1 LQYAPTMTRRPS
13 DRLNKGFTM
22 IKKEK
27 NQKFNLKIKSKDI
40 DPGALSIIRRLN
52 DSGYEA
58 FVVGGCIRN
67 LIMGEEAHDWD
78 ITTRAI
84 PEEISQVFKE
94 FKVIPV
100 GKKFGTV
107 TVVIDHINYEVSA
120 FKKNKS
126 APTPNLFEDLR
137 HRDFTINAL
146 AWREGEGVIDYF
158 NGLGDIKQKIIKGVE
173 DSIERI
179 KEDPL
184 RMLRAIRLACE
195 LDFKID
201 KVTLQAIEENSSLI
215 KKVSPERIRDEFI
228 KILLSNYSRRGF
240 KLLYR
245 LGLLRFIIPEL
256 QKYAGIYRENFREG
270 EDLLEHTLD
279 MAASLPPDL
288 NLRLSAILYN
298 IKNIPHLDKKEEIMV
313 KILKRIRCKN
323 AVIRK
328 VTMLTQ
334 ENWQV
339 LNFSKKKDIRQLAS
353 RVGMENLEDIWELKK
368 ALIKGSRSSE
378 RFKSVEI
385 ERAENNIRE
394 ILQEK
399 PPVSLK
405 DLAVKG
411 KDLFKL
417 GYKEGKDMGQMLKEL
432 LNLVLEKPALNQK
445 KILLTWVREKIS
457 PNRRVG

>member
-1 LQYAPTMTRRPS
+1 
-13 DRLNKGFTM
+13 M

-58 FVVGGCIRN
+58 FMVGGCIRN
-67 LIMGEEAHDWD
+67 LIMGEETRDWD
-78 ITTRAI
+78 INTNAT
-84 PEEISQVFKE
+84 PDEISGVFKG
-94 FKVIPV
+94 FRVIPV

-107 TVVIDHINYEVSA
+107 TVVINHINYEVST

-126 APTPNLFEDLR
+126 APTPNIFGDLR

-146 AWREGEGVIDYF
+146 AWREAEGVIDYF
-158 NGLGDIKQKIIKGVE
+158 NGLEDIKQKIIRGVE
-173 DSIERI
+173 NPVERI

-201 KVTLQAIEENSSLI
+201 KVTIRAIEKNSSLI
-215 KKVSPERIRDEFI
+215 EKVSPERIRDEFI
-228 KILLSNYSRRGF
+228 KILLSSCLRRGF
-240 KLLYR
+240 KLLYQ
-245 LGLLRFIIPEL
+245 LGLLRFIMPEL
-256 QKYAGIYRENFREG
+256 QKYTEIYREYFCEG

-279 MAASLPPDL
+279 MAASIPPDL
-288 NLRLSAILYN
+288 SSRLSILLFN
-298 IKNIPHLDKKEEIMV
+298 IKSISCQDEKEEIV
-313 KILKRIRCKN
+313 GKILQRIRFKN
-323 AVIRK
+323 AVIKK

-334 ENWQV
+334 ENWQAI
-339 LNFSKKKDIRQLAS
+339 NFSKKINIRQLAS
-353 RVGMENLEDIWELKK
+353 RIGMENLKDAWELKK
-368 ALIKGSRSSE
+368 AFIKESRSSE
-378 RFKSVEI
+378 KSKSVEI

-405 DLAVKG
+405 DLAING
-411 KDLFKL
+411 KDLIEL
-417 GYKEGKDMGQMLKEL
+417 GYQEGKGIGLVLKEL

-445 KILLTWVREKIS
+445 KILLTWVKEKYFL
-457 PNRRVG
+457 

>member
-1 LQYAPTMTRRPS
+1 MHYTHTTIGGLVSQ
-13 DRLNKGFTM
+13 LNKGFTM

-27 NQKFNLKIKSKDI
+27 NQKLNSKIKSKDI
-40 DPGALSIIRRLN
+40 NPGALFITKRLN
-52 DSGYEA
+52 DLGYEA
-58 FVVGGCIRN
+58 LAVGGCIRN

-78 ITTRAI
+78 ITTKAT
-84 PEEISQVFKE
+84 PQEISGVFKE

-107 TVVIDHINYEVSA
+107 TVVINHNNYEVST

-126 APTPNLFEDLR
+126 APTSNLFEDLR

-146 AWREGEGVIDYF
+146 AWKNRKGVIDYF
-158 NGLGDIKQKIIKGVE
+158 NGLEDIKQKIIRGVE
-173 DSIERI
+173 DLVERI

-201 KVTLQAIEENSSLI
+201 KATLQAIEENSSLI
-215 KKVSPERIRDEFI
+215 KKVSSERIRDEFT
-228 KILLSNYSRRGF
+228 KILLSNFPRRGF

-245 LGLLRFIIPEL
+245 LGLLRFIMPEL
-256 QKYAGIYRENFREG
+256 QKCAGIYRENLREG
-270 EDLLEHTLD
+270 ENLLEHTLD
-279 MAASLPPDL
+279 IAASLPPDL
-288 NLRLSAILYN
+288 NLRLSVLLYN
-298 IKNIPHLDKKEEIMV
+298 IKSISRQSEKKESIV
-313 KILKRIRCKN
+313 KILRRIRFKN
-323 AVIRK
+323 AVIKK
-328 VTMLTQ
+328 VTVLTN
-334 ENWQV
+334 ENWQA
-339 LNFSKKKDIRQLAS
+339 LNFSNKTNIRQLAS
-353 RVGMENLEDIWELKK
+353 RIGIEKLEDAWKLKK
-368 ALIKGSRSSE
+368 TFIKGSRSSE
-378 RFKSVEI
+378 KYKLIGI

-405 DLAVKG
+405 DLAVNG

-417 GYKEGKDMGQMLKEL
+417 RYKEGKKMGQILKEL

-445 KILLTWVREKIS
+445 KILLTWVREKDS
-457 PNRRVG
+457 L